1 MYVVSQLTIFFSFSI
16 LPLRFYEERQRK
28 KIMIKIEIKK
38 QKKKNTERKKN
49 STAAEIEGWE
59 ELSSCEESRACCD

>member
-1 MYVVSQLTIFFSFSI
+1 MYVVSQLTFFFSFSI

-38 QKKKNTERKKN
+38 TLIKKN
-49 STAAEIEGWE
+49 STATEIGGWE
-59 ELSSCEESRACCD
+59 ELSSCEKSRVWCD